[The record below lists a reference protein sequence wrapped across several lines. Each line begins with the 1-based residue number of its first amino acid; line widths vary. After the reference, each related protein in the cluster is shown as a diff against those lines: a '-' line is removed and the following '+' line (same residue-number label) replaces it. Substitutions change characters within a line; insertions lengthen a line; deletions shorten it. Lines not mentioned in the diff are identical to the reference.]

1 MKIIFVILLINL
13 YGKSKTI
20 SSVSKF
26 NLGNPEARWPR
37 QRKVITGLHCQF
49 INICEIDK
57 KTLSGC
63 ENGQKFVF
71 KGSTE
76 GKVNV
81 RRQFLFLSGKAIV
94 AFLHNGKKITDCKKK
109 LLDITESV
117 TCKTIPGAINLSVPH
132 QNQYSIIQRQRKRTT
147 KKMVRKVLTGFH
159 CQFIDIC
166 EINKKSFC
174 TNGQKFVFR
183 GSKKGKKKVRRQFLI
198 LSGKKIVAFL
208 ENGKKITDC
217 KGKLVDITR
226 SVSCKTIP
234 EAEEIS
240 IVSPT
245 AGICNNDGCSVL
257 YRYLDTG
264 L

>member
-1 MKIIFVILLINL
+1 MQIIFGILLINFV

-20 SSVSKF
+20 SSIGKF
-26 NLGNPEARWPR
+26 HKGNPEAGWPR
-37 QRKVITGLHCQF
+37 PRKVLTGMHCQF

-94 AFLHNGKKITDCKKK
+94 AFLQNGKKITDCKQK
-109 LLDITESV
+109 LLDITESI
-117 TCKTIPGAINLSVPH
+117 TCKAIPGAMTLSVLH
-132 QNQYSIIQRQRKRTT
+132 QNQYRIVQRPRKRPN

-166 EINKKSFC
+166 EINRKSSC

-183 GSKKGKKKVRRQFLI
+183 GSKKGKTKVRRQFLI

-234 EAEEIS
+234 KAEEIS

-245 AGICNNDGCSVL
+245 GGIRNNDGCSVHI
-257 YRYLDTG
+257 Y
-264 L
+264 